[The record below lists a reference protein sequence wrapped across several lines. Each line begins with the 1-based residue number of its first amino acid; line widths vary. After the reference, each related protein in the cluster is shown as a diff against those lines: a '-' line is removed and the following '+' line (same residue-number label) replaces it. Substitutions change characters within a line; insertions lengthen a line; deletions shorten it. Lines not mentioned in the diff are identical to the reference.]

1 MKNTTTEMVSADYIL
16 FHCQEQSRSYKPPAN
31 ADGNT
36 KANSSL
42 CQGIAMQFKPTN
54 VSEKMLATVSLIT
67 CNRGHLEL
75 LFSFRSCVTK

>member
-42 CQGIAMQFKPTN
+42 CQGIAMQFNPT
-54 VSEKMLATVSLIT
+54 K
-67 CNRGHLEL
+67 C
-75 LFSFRSCVTK
+75 K